1 MNKLTK
7 TNHQNIL
14 QPYRDSLDI
23 INTKILTLLSERMS
37 ICMKI
42 AKIKAEKNIPM
53 MQPQRINSLMKL
65 LKERSQEFKL
75 REEYTKSIFDL
86 IIKETC
92 YQESILIENFLNN
105 KDK

>member
-1 MNKLTK
+1 
-7 TNHQNIL
+7 
-14 QPYRDSLDI
+14 
-23 INTKILTLLSERMS
+23 
-37 ICMKI
+37 MK
-42 AKIKAEKNIPM
+42 
-53 MQPQRINSLMKL
+53 RH

-92 YQESILIENFLNN
+92 YQESILIENFLKN

>member
-1 MNKLTK
+1 MNQLTK
-7 TNHQNIL
+7 INHQNIL

-23 INTKILTLLSERMS
+23 INVKILTLLSERMS
-37 ICMKI
+37 VCMKI
-42 AKIKAEKNIPM
+42 AEIKAEKNIPM

-75 REEYTKSIFDL
+75 REEYTKSIFNL
-86 IIKETC
+86 IINETC

>member
-1 MNKLTK
+1 MHLLCESKK

-23 INTKILTLLSERMS
+23 INAKILTLLSERMS

-42 AKIKAEKNIPM
+42 AEIKAKKNIPM

-65 LKERSQEFKL
+65 LNGLPKW
-75 REEYTKSIFDL
+75 
-86 IIKETC
+86 
-92 YQESILIENFLNN
+92 
-105 KDK
+105 